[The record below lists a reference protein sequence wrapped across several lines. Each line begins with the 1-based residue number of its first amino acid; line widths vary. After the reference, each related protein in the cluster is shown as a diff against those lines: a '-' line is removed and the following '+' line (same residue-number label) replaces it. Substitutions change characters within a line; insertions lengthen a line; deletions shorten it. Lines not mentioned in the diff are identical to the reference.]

1 MKFGE
6 NEILEREQ
14 KLFSTEHRFLNRLR
28 LDALCFQLFLLLAIL
43 AVISVCLIGAFRGI
57 VSSAPTVNEKQILTS
72 SKTTIL
78 YDKDGNELQRLD
90 GSGIRQNYVALN
102 KISMAARNAFL
113 RLLSEFRIGTVR
125 WKQTNLNP
133 ETDPQSD
140 LCQRQQQLLYGTDRP
155 KDPGTVS
162 GCPV

>member
-1 MKFGE
+1 MRFSPCITIMIKMEVSMKFGE

-78 YDKDGNELQRLD
+78 YDKDGNEQHT
-90 GSGIRQNYVALN
+90 GSR
-102 KISMAARNAFL
+102 
-113 RLLSEFRIGTVR
+113 
-125 WKQTNLNP
+125 
-133 ETDPQSD
+133 
-140 LCQRQQQLLYGTDRP
+140 
-155 KDPGTVS
+155 
-162 GCPV
+162 

>member
-1 MKFGE
+1 MIKMEVSMKFGE

-78 YDKDGNELQRLD
+78 
-90 GSGIRQNYVALN
+90 
-102 KISMAARNAFL
+102 
-113 RLLSEFRIGTVR
+113 
-125 WKQTNLNP
+125 
-133 ETDPQSD
+133 
-140 LCQRQQQLLYGTDRP
+140 
-155 KDPGTVS
+155 
-162 GCPV
+162 

>member
-1 MKFGE
+1 MEVSMKFGE

-102 KISMAARNAFL
+102 KISMAARNAFIAADDTEYYKHHGVDI
-113 RLLSEFRIGTVR
+113 RNFSTPFIRIPHRHST
-125 WKQTNLNP
+125 P
-133 ETDPQSD
+133 EADEP
-140 LCQRQQQLLYGTDRP
+140 
-155 KDPGTVS
+155 
-162 GCPV
+162 